1 VNGVGRMVPGRRG
14 GRHGPPGPQGPL
26 TGTLTV
32 PGDKSI
38 SHRAAILAAMAGGRS
53 RIRGFSPAWD
63 CRSTRHALISLG
75 AAVRL
80 SEDGAEAVVEA
91 GPFVASGPLDCGR
104 SGTTMRLLSGVLA
117 AAGGRFEL
125 TGDEQL
131 LRRPMERVA
140 VPLRRMGARVETTAG
155 RPPLAIEG
163 GALRGIEFALPM
175 ASAQVKSAVLLAAL
189 SASGPTTVIEPA
201 PSRDHTERLLAW
213 LGVPVSRPADGP
225 GGGAV
230 TVRPAGLQPFDLE
243 VPGDLSSAAPLLA
256 AAAMVPGSDVTIEG
270 VGLNPGRT
278 GFLDVLARM
287 GAAVEVSV
295 ESSDP
300 EPAGRVRVRHA
311 PLCGVRVEPAEV
323 PRLVDEL
330 PLIGLVAT
338 AAEGTTVVGGAAELR
353 VKESDRI
360 AGLVDGLR
368 GLGAE
373 AEAWEDGF
381 AVTGPAALEG
391 GTCDAL
397 GDHRLVMAFAVAGL
411 VARSPVVVRGGV
423 DRVGDSFPGFHR
435 ALAALAGGEE

>member
-1 VNGVGRMVPGRRG
+1 MNAVGRRAAARRAG
-14 GRHGPPGPQGPL
+14 WGGPL
-26 TGTLTV
+26 IGTLAV

-63 CRSTRHALISLG
+63 CRSTRLALASLST
-75 AAVRL
+75 AVRL

-91 GPFVASGPLDCGR
+91 GPFAASGPVDCGR

-140 VPLRRMGARVETTAG
+140 LPLRRMGARVETTAG
-155 RPPLAIEG
+155 RAPLEIEG
-163 GALRGIEFALPM
+163 GELHGIELVLPM
-175 ASAQVKSAVLLAAL
+175 ASAQVKSAVLLAGL

-213 LGVPVSRPADGP
+213 LGAPVSHRSGGP
-225 GGGAV
+225 GGEAV
-230 TVRPAGLQPFDLE
+230 TVLPAGVEPFDLE

-256 AAAMVPGSDVTIEG
+256 AAALVPGSDVTIEG

-287 GAAVEVSV
+287 GAVVEASV
-295 ESSDP
+295 ESGDP

-311 PLCGVRVEPAEV
+311 PLHAVEVRPAEV

-330 PLIGLVAT
+330 PLVGLVAT
-338 AAEGTTVVGGAAELR
+338 AAEGTTVVRGAAELR

-360 AGLVDGLR
+360 AGLVNGLR

-381 AVTGPAALEG
+381 AVTGPAALGG

-397 GDHRLVMAFAVAGL
+397 GDHRLVMAFAVAALAASGP
-411 VARSPVVVRGGV
+411 VAVRGGV

-435 ALAALAGGEE
+435 ALAALSGGRT